1 MGQQATSPLSPRTGT
16 TSYVPVVLLI
26 ADMHTDYIM
35 GETEDEPW

>member
-1 MGQQATSPLSPRTGT
+1 MGQQATSPLSFL
-16 TSYVPVVLLI
+16 SVPVVLFI